1 MSEEVESHV
10 LKRYELVQKLGK
22 GAYGIVWKCID
33 KKSKQVLALKKI
45 FDAFQNP
52 ADAQKTFREIMI
64 LQEVDHENIVKLHN
78 VMKAE
83 NDKDIYLVFEYL
95 DTDLHAVIRAN
106 ILEEVHKQYILYQI
120 LKCLKYMHTG
130 DLLHRDLKPSNILI
144 GGDCTAKVAD
154 FGLARSI
161 ATNPGEPAPILT
173 DDVATR
179 WYRPPEVILGSQK
192 YSKALDIWSVGC
204 IFGEMLLGKQVFP
217 GDSNTNQLER
227 IIELTGR
234 PTQEDIAAMGSSLA
248 AKTLE
253 AINPKKFK
261 TFSEVFPNA
270 SPEAIDLLKG
280 LLHFNPN
287 KRLTA
292 AQALEHPYLY
302 DFHNPDDEPSAPKP
316 IRLPLDENK
325 KYSIREYRDKL
336 YEEILRKKKAVRKQI
351 LSSLQD
357 TEDIKTNRSPSS
369 INSTNSVGDLDKPIS
384 QGSLSKGPATSLN
397 EMYTGSALSSMRIIS
412 NQAGSLKYT
421 TGK

>member
-144 GGDCTAKVAD
+144 GGDCTAK
-154 FGLARSI
+154 I
-161 ATNPGEPAPILT
+161 
-173 DDVATR
+173 
-179 WYRPPEVILGSQK
+179 
-192 YSKALDIWSVGC
+192 
-204 IFGEMLLGKQVFP
+204 
-217 GDSNTNQLER
+217 
-227 IIELTGR
+227 GR
-234 PTQEDIAAMGSSLA
+234 AH
-248 AKTLE
+248 
-253 AINPKKFK
+253 
-261 TFSEVFPNA
+261 V
-270 SPEAIDLLKG
+270 
-280 LLHFNPN
+280 
-287 KRLTA
+287 
-292 AQALEHPYLY
+292 
-302 DFHNPDDEPSAPKP
+302 
-316 IRLPLDENK
+316 
-325 KYSIREYRDKL
+325 
-336 YEEILRKKKAVRKQI
+336 
-351 LSSLQD
+351 
-357 TEDIKTNRSPSS
+357 
-369 INSTNSVGDLDKPIS
+369 
-384 QGSLSKGPATSLN
+384 
-397 EMYTGSALSSMRIIS
+397 
-412 NQAGSLKYT
+412 
-421 TGK
+421 